1 MTSNTSNGV
10 MNDANRCWKRCA
22 ICVTSDHV
30 FESPNEF
37 SGHLR
42 DVHSTREGGSYV
54 CRYGPNGICSSLPV
68 EGVSDR
74 DYESHIVK
82 CHIFPNQTKSRQ
94 LSHKLIHE
102 VKENGKQIIATDTE
116 SRRQRQAKSISKRS
130 PFPLPSSNELFE
142 SNAYLLDNR
151 LEPKPNVISDSL
163 QTWSV
168 YSSSQNLASVLNDP
182 SKSRSYYETIF
193 TKEWGNHFVDTPTVL
208 QSPFHPKISHS
219 HFDQYIKR
227 VLKRNRRQRLRS
239 RSESLSLQTQSQ
251 TRSADTFVPKIFFN
265 TEFNLENIDT
275 FKTVLSFCTN
285 KEVLT
290 SCPTSP
296 TKWNPI
302 AKEAM
307 KELQRNFSEY
317 LDIVEENL
325 AKQISL
331 KSKNFFQ
338 VMSTMDTV
346 MEQLKRTIKEVTLLR
361 KKCHRL
367 ENCLIEPSLK
377 NIKLTKIRNNTKD
390 VYNKIHLMATVH
402 QTQPTIQL
410 LLSTLDFAG
419 ALDLISTSQEVVAQE
434 LCGVHS
440 FRHLKL
446 QLMEI
451 EKVIDQMMNEEFI
464 KYLTAEWNRPFDSE
478 DDIHL
483 MDEEKLLSIIYGMVR
498 LQRFNFVD
506 AFREEANTAI
516 KAGVKQTVIEALSSE
531 DNIEVGQRFDGSL
544 FDQLRVLEFSKWITL
559 LNKVFDNLLKCLK
572 RINSVYN
579 VMSNGLN
586 AITERSY
593 SEEKSRELEATVGET
608 SVDAIK
614 ILLESD
620 SIELSTN
627 LKESLCGICDFAH
640 NRCAHVVES
649 RAKEGGLDRL
659 TPNEFVRLNKSIED
673 FSDSCQQICGRR
685 SPNLKLVLQTQANKF
700 ATKFHDERKK
710 RINSSLDIEQW
721 KSVDS
726 VSHEFQD
733 LVNQLIDRRYEFD
746 ETKRNSRA
754 NEENNQKLKSFVL
767 VKNQKFVVVNVV
779 IVLIKTLI
787 EYCECAQQIKSLS
800 PDLLTRLLDILKLFN
815 SRTAQLVLGAGA
827 LQVAGLKTITAR
839 KLIISSQK
847 VIAVVREI
855 AESHLSKWV
864 AKAPVPSPPFQAI
877 SQHLMRLHDNIQD
890 SLPANDLLQLFQ
902 QIHNTVKEVLR
913 THLERLQIQKD
924 GGPQHGLV
932 TQEMTFYTQNLYKLS
947 IAMNADIDRDDT
959 YVAQLYQVFNS
970 CDLYGTGLLGEDE
983 LFNLCMRLQLDDTQT
998 NYIITNLIGNDII
1011 AKINFDDFKE
1021 IFVSLLTQTEN
1032 SGEEEH
1038 RSRVETNDG
1047 NDVKSVHSYVD
1058 NNNESNNNS
1067 LQNSIHD
1074 MNTEQYLRSI
1084 WERLGVGSN
1093 GYLNID
1099 DLYRVCE
1106 HIGMVDINREI
1117 IEQLFDKLDSD
1128 QDGRV
1133 SFDEFLDGLFQHDT
1147 ALYDTTSDTHN
1158 SDNGVNLMQL
1168 PQECTH
1174 IPSAS
1179 QPNISS
1185 LTQSQ
1190 CNRINDLEP
1199 NSHEN
1204 NNNNNLLQPHKT
1216 SFFDNMPSAYL
1227 STLDPDRTG

>member
-1 MTSNTSNGV
+1 MNGEMTSHKTNGLVVAKEAANT
-10 MNDANRCWKRCA
+10 CWKRCSL
-22 ICVTSDHV
+22 CVDNHHV
-30 FESPNEF
+30 FDTADQF
-37 SGHLR
+37 CQHLR
-42 DVHSTREGGSYV
+42 DIHSTREGGSHV
-54 CRYGPNGICSSLPV
+54 CRYGSNGICSSLPV

-82 CHIFPNQTKSRQ
+82 CHVLPIQTKSGQ
-94 LSHKLIHE
+94 LSHKVLT
-102 VKENGKQIIATDTE
+102 ENGKQVLSDE
-116 SRRQRQAKSISKRS
+116 KRFQRQSVPKRS
-130 PFPLPSSNELFE
+130 PFPLPSNSDLFE
-142 SNAYLLDNR
+142 SNVYLTDNR
-151 LEPKPNVISDSL
+151 MEGKPNVISDSL

-182 SKSRSYYETIF
+182 SKARSYYETIF
-193 TKEWGNHFVDTPTVL
+193 TKEWGNHFIDTQTVP

-219 HFDQYIKR
+219 HFDQYIRK

-251 TRSADTFVPKIFFN
+251 TRSADTFVPKIFFS
-265 TEFNLENIDT
+265 TDFNLENIDT

-296 TKWNPI
+296 TKWNPM

-367 ENCLIEPSLK
+367 ETCLIEPSLK
-377 NIKLTKIRNNTKD
+377 NIKLTKCRTNTKD

-410 LLSTLDFAG
+410 LLSTLDFVG

-464 KYLTAEWNRPFDSE
+464 KYLTAEWNRPFDDN
-478 DDIHL
+478 DDHHL

-516 KAGVKQTVIEALSSE
+516 KAGVKQTVIETLCSE

-544 FDQLRVLEFSKWITL
+544 FDQLRVLEFSKWIIL
-559 LNKVFDNLLKCLK
+559 LDKVFDNLLKCLK
-572 RINSVYN
+572 RINTVYN

-586 AITERSY
+586 AVTERTY
-593 SEEKSRELEATVGET
+593 SENKRMDLETSVGET

-620 SIELSTN
+620 GIELSTN
-627 LKESLCGICDFAH
+627 LKESLCCICDYAH

-649 RAKEGGLDRL
+649 RAKDGGLDRL
-659 TPNEFVRLNKSIED
+659 TASEFVRLNQSIER
-673 FSDSCQQICGRR
+673 FSDKCQHICGRR

-710 RINSSLDIEQW
+710 RINSLLDIEQW

-733 LVNQLIDRRYEFD
+733 LVNQLVERRYEFD
-746 ETKRNSRA
+746 ENKRNTKAS
-754 NEENNQKLKSFVL
+754 EEKTEKLKSFVV
-767 VKNQKFVVVNVV
+767 VKEQKFVVVNVV

-839 KLIISSQK
+839 KLIISSRCLQLVVIFIPIVRSHFESLLPAKNQSMCKHFDEIIRLYSEHIIKIPEK
-847 VIAVVREI
+847 VSTVVREI
-855 AESHLSKWV
+855 AESQLSKWV

-890 SLPANDLLQLFQ
+890 SLPANDLLRLFQ
-902 QIHNTVKEVLR
+902 QIHNTFKEVLR
-913 THLERLQIQKD
+913 THLERHQIQKD

-932 TQEMTFYTQNLYKLS
+932 TQEMTFYTQNLCKLS
-947 IAMNADIDRDDT
+947 IGK
-959 YVAQLYQVFNS
+959 QL
-970 CDLYGTGLLGEDE
+970 
-983 LFNLCMRLQLDDTQT
+983 NL
-998 NYIITNLIGNDII
+998 
-1011 AKINFDDFKE
+1011 
-1021 IFVSLLTQTEN
+1021 
-1032 SGEEEH
+1032 
-1038 RSRVETNDG
+1038 
-1047 NDVKSVHSYVD
+1047 
-1058 NNNESNNNS
+1058 SN
-1067 LQNSIHD
+1067 
-1074 MNTEQYLRSI
+1074 
-1084 WERLGVGSN
+1084 
-1093 GYLNID
+1093 D
-1099 DLYRVCE
+1099 DLW
-1106 HIGMVDINREI
+1106 
-1117 IEQLFDKLDSD
+1117 S
-1128 QDGRV
+1128 
-1133 SFDEFLDGLFQHDT
+1133 
-1147 ALYDTTSDTHN
+1147 
-1158 SDNGVNLMQL
+1158 
-1168 PQECTH
+1168 
-1174 IPSAS
+1174 
-1179 QPNISS
+1179 
-1185 LTQSQ
+1185 
-1190 CNRINDLEP
+1190 
-1199 NSHEN
+1199 
-1204 NNNNNLLQPHKT
+1204 
-1216 SFFDNMPSAYL
+1216 
-1227 STLDPDRTG
+1227 